1 MKMSSSQY
9 HLVNDFYG
17 NLPIPNPNNHFNKG
31 RFIFNV
37 EPAALQDMIEA
48 HLASGKCPPEA
59 KAQLKELAA
68 TLHENDNNLMFVG
81 KLKR

>member
-1 MKMSSSQY
+1 MSSSQY
-9 HLVNDFYG
+9 RLVNDFYG
-17 NLPIPNPNNHFNKG
+17 NLPISNPNSRFNKG
-31 RFIFNV
+31 RFIFNI
-37 EPAALQDMIEA
+37 EPAALQEMIEA
-48 HLASGKCPPEA
+48 HLVSGKCPPGA